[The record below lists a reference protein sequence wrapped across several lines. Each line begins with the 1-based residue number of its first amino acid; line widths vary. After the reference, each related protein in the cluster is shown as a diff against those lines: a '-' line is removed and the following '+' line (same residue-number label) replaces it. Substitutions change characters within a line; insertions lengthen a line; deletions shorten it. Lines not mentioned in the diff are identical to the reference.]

1 MKKLLTSA
9 TLMLALAGAASAADL
24 YTPEP
29 QPAPYEPAPVVET
42 SGWYIRGD
50 ASYDVMNLRG
60 AKFYQG
66 GSSRRMVDFHETD
79 IDNTGNIGVGV
90 GYQVN
95 DHFRVDTTF
104 DYLFSADFRGS
115 TTGGGS
121 DFGACT
127 DTCKSRDVSAMTAY
141 SLMANAYVD
150 IGHYGMLTPYVGA
163 GLGGTYVKWDDL
175 KNTACSATNP
185 ELCDDTVSHKGK
197 GSWRLTYGLMLGTAI
212 DINCNLKADVGYR
225 YRRVDDGDM
234 FGYKSNGGPGK
245 DKGFDIHE
253 ARAGLRY
260 AFGGCA
266 EQAYLPPADMPQQEQ
281 PVFK

>member
-1 MKKLLTSA
+1 M
-9 TLMLALAGAASAADL
+9 
-24 YTPEP
+24 
-29 QPAPYEPAPVVET
+29 
-42 SGWYIRGD
+42 
-50 ASYDVMNLRG
+50 
-60 AKFYQG
+60 
-66 GSSRRMVDFHETD
+66 
-79 IDNTGNIGVGV
+79 
-90 GYQVN
+90 N

-115 TTGGGS
+115 TTGGS

-127 DTCKSRDVSAMTAY
+127 DTCKSKDVSAMTAY

-185 ELCDDTVSHKGK
+185 DDCDDTVTHHGK

-234 FGYKSNGGPGK
+234 FGYKSNGGRARTRDSISTKRAPAFVTISAAAPSRPICPRPTCRSRNSRSSSKRKTHYSESRLPGRLSC
-245 DKGFDIHE
+245 FCILSE
-253 ARAGLRY
+253 QGLLKLVDRT
-260 AFGGCA
+260 
-266 EQAYLPPADMPQQEQ
+266 
-281 PVFK
+281 VS